1 MTPVLVDSLIVLAG
15 LVLVS
20 IGLAAYFARWTR

>member
-1 MTPVLVDSLIVLAG
+1 MIYFAAG

-20 IGLAAYFARWTR
+20 IGLQLIAILLGSTTQIY